1 MKKILIASL
10 VGGIILFVWHSVSW
24 MIMPTHLDSFHYTPA
39 QDSILNTLK
48 NSGLTTGAYFMPGV
62 DNRNVKAFDSE
73 YQKKNEELM
82 KTAVGKPGATIFYL
96 DAMPEMGAGQIL
108 NGFLY
113 DLIAVL
119 CACLLLS
126 LAYQS
131 AASFLM
137 RWWMV
142 MLFAIFY
149 IVEAP
154 MSGHNWM
161 MEPWHYTIGFIYDA
175 FIGWGLT
182 GLWLAGYLKRK

>member
-10 VGGIILFVWHSVSW
+10 VGGLIIFAWQAISW
-24 MIMPTHLDSFHYTPA
+24 MVMPIHLHTFQYAPA
-39 QDSILNTLK
+39 QDTILDVLK
-48 NSGLTTGAYFMPGV
+48 NSGLEDGAYFMPTI
-62 DNRNVKAFDSE
+62 DNRNASSFDPE
-73 YQKKNEELM
+73 YHKKGEAMM
-82 KTAVGKPGATIFYL
+82 KERIGKPMAVVFYKP
-96 DAMPEMGAGQIL
+96 AMEEMGGGPFIYGL
-108 NGFLY
+108 LY

-131 AASFLM
+131 NASFLM

-142 MLFAIFY
+142 MLFAVIY
-149 IVEAP
+149 VMQGP
-154 MSGHNWM
+154 MAMHNWM
-161 MEPWHYTIGFIYDA
+161 MEPWHYTKGFIYDA